1 MSRFNGDVYS
11 KLFPR
16 ETVKPEIVETSVE
29 TFTPTKDIVEDKVDD
44 VDGKIDEVDG
54 EENADGELGK
64 SDNEQ

>member
-16 ETVKPEIVETSVE
+16 ETVKTEVVETSVE
-29 TFTPTKDIVEDKVDD
+29 TFTPTKDIEEERVDD
-44 VDGKIDEVDG
+44 VDGKAEEVNG
-54 EENADGELGK
+54 EESIDGELGK

>member
-16 ETVKPEIVETSVE
+16 ETVKTEIVETSVE
-29 TFTPTKDIVEDKVDD
+29 TFTPTKDIVEEKVVDD
-44 VDGKIDEVDG
+44 DVKTDEVDG
-54 EENADGELGK
+54 EEIVDGELGK

>member
-16 ETVKPEIVETSVE
+16 ETVKVETVETSVE
-29 TFTPTKDIVEDKVDD
+29 TFTPTKDIVEEKVVD
-44 VDGKIDEVDG
+44 VKTEEVNG
-54 EENADGELGK
+54 EENIDGELGQ

>member
-16 ETVKPEIVETSVE
+16 ETVKAEVVETSVE
-29 TFTPTKDIVEDKVDD
+29 TFTPTKDIEEEKVDD
-44 VDGKIDEVDG
+44 VDVKAEEVNG
-54 EENADGELGK
+54 EENIDGELGK